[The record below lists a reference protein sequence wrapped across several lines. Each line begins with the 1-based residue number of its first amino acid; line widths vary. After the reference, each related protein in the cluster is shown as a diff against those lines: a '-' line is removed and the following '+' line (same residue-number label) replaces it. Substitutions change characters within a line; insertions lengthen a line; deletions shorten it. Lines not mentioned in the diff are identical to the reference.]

1 MSNFNIISFTGLMRC
16 GNNHADTEAQN
27 GCEKKTTQ
35 PPINGVYIQ
44 DIKGKLWKT
53 EDWDDSVKP
62 NAVAVIAD
70 EAKFLIALTQAP
82 STTTISSFSTAT
94 LDKYM
99 MAALVSDAAKAD
111 YDGAGNTANI
121 MKLQPS
127 TDYAVGYCNAFT
139 FPDGRTK
146 GFLPSL
152 GQLNLAYQNKDAI
165 DAALSKCGGIG
176 MIEDYYW
183 SSTFSG
189 VNGSGR
195 SCWVLRWNG
204 GIVSYD
210 YVSHYYHVRPFAD
223 FN

>member
-1 MSNFNIISFTGLMRC
+1 MGNFKIISFMDLMQC
-16 GNNHADTEAQN
+16 GSPNVATAQQN
-27 GCEKKTTQ
+27 SCVTQ
-35 PPINGVYIQ
+35 EPQVPSNGVYIQ
-44 DIKGKLWKT
+44 DINGKLWET
-53 EDWDDSVKP
+53 EDWDGSVKP

-99 MAALVSDAAKAD
+99 MAALDSDVAKAD
-111 YDGAGNTANI
+111 YNGAGNTANI
-121 MKLQPS
+121 MKLPQR
-127 TDYAVGYCNAFT
+127 TDYAANYCST
-139 FPDGRTK
+139 YILPDGNTK
-146 GFLPSL
+146 GYLPSL
-152 GQLNLAYQNKDAI
+152 GQLNLAYQNKEAVN
-165 DAALSKCGGIG
+165 AALSKCGAA
-176 MIEDYYW
+176 MFEDYYW
-183 SSTFSG
+183 SSTFAG

-223 FN
+223 F

>member
-1 MSNFNIISFTGLMRC
+1 MSNFNIISFTGLMQRR
-16 GNNHADTEAQN
+16 NNHADTEKQN

-35 PPINGVYIQ
+35 LPSNGVYIQ
-44 DIKGKLWKT
+44 DINGKLWET
-53 EDWDDSVKP
+53 EDWDNSVKP

-99 MAALVSDAAKAD
+99 MAALDSDVAKAD
-111 YDGAGNTANI
+111 YNGAGNTANI
-121 MKLQPS
+121 IKLPQR
-127 TDYAVGYCNAFT
+127 TDYAANHCSTYIL
-139 FPDGRTK
+139 PDGNTK
-146 GFLPSL
+146 GYLPSL

-165 DAALSKCGGIG
+165 DAALSKCGAA
-176 MIEDYYW
+176 MFEDYYW
-183 SSTFSG
+183 SSTFAG

-195 SCWVLRWNG
+195 SCWILRWNG

-210 YVSHYYHVRPFAD
+210 YVSHYYYVRPFAD
-223 FN
+223 F

>member
-1 MSNFNIISFTGLMRC
+1 MSNFNIISFKGLMQC

-27 GCEKKTTQ
+27 NSIKETPQ
-35 PPINGVYIQ
+35 LQSNGVYIQ
-44 DIKGKLWKT
+44 DINGKLWKT

-99 MAALVSDAAKAD
+99 MAALDSDVAKAD
-111 YDGAGNTANI
+111 YNGAGNMANI
-121 MKLQPS
+121 MKLPQR
-127 TDYAVGYCNAFT
+127 TDYAANYCST
-139 FPDGRTK
+139 YILPDGNTK
-146 GFLPSL
+146 GYLPSL

-165 DAALSKCGGIG
+165 DAALSKCGAA
-176 MIEDYYW
+176 MFEDYYW
-183 SSTFSG
+183 SSTFAG

-195 SCWVLRWNG
+195 SCWILRWNG

-210 YVSHYYHVRPFAD
+210 YVSHYYYVRPFAD
-223 FN
+223 F

>member
-1 MSNFNIISFTGLMRC
+1 MSNFNIISFKGLMQC
-16 GNNHADTEAQN
+16 GNNHADTETQN
-27 GCEKKTTQ
+27 NSINETPQ
-35 PPINGVYIQ
+35 LPINGVYIQ

-53 EDWDDSVKP
+53 EDWDGSVKP

-99 MAALVSDAAKAD
+99 MAALDSDVAKAD
-111 YDGAGNTANI
+111 YNGAGNTANI
-121 MKLQPS
+121 IKLPQR
-127 TDYAVGYCNAFT
+127 TDYAANHCSTYIL
-139 FPDGRTK
+139 PDGNTK
-146 GFLPSL
+146 GYLPSL

-165 DAALSKCGGIG
+165 DAALSKCGAA
-176 MIEDYYW
+176 MFEDYYW
-183 SSTFSG
+183 SSTFAG

-195 SCWVLRWNG
+195 SCWILRWNG

-210 YVSHYYHVRPFAD
+210 YVSHYYYVRPFAD
-223 FN
+223 F